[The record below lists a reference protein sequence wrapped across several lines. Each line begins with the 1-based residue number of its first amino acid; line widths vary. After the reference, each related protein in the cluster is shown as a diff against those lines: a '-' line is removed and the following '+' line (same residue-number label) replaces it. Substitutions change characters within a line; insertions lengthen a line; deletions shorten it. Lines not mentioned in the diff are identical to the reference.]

1 MWRVVFTK
9 LTVRN
14 FKRWDEAEIELGNPV
29 VFVGPNDSGK
39 TSALQALALWDLGLR
54 RWIERRG
61 LHAPPQRSGVAIN
74 RSEFVALPAP
84 SLRQFWRELVV
95 RHSAGGPAG
104 VEQNGNVRIEIIV
117 EGYGSGLATLG
128 SGRASGSADPAQH
141 GNDPAGAL
149 AQEAEEAASPWS
161 CGLEFDFV
169 DGDRIYCRPLRVTHD
184 GSQRSEVPSA
194 AAQSRVVLL
203 GPMSGLAVIE
213 RRLELGA
220 VNVLLGE
227 GRTAEVL
234 RNLCHEVLL
243 GPDGAARWAH
253 LADRISR
260 LFGARLDEPRH
271 IPDRGEIELTYRTRD
286 GSSLDL
292 TSAGRGM
299 QQTLLLLTFLELNPG
314 SVVLLDEPDAHL
326 EILRQR
332 QAFELLSDAAAAR
345 GTQVI
350 AASHSEVILNEAAE
364 RATVVAFVGS
374 PHLLNKS
381 SEVLKALG
389 EIGFDQYY
397 QAEHTG
403 FVLYLEGSTDLA
415 ILRAL
420 AARLG
425 HAAADALERPFV
437 RYVGN
442 RASDARRHFAGLREA
457 KPDLVGYAL
466 FDRLESLPSRPPTG
480 LVEWTWQHREIENY
494 LVPRVS
500 LERFARS
507 VGGRRY
513 AAGSMFAEGEARRWA
528 EAMSLALE
536 DNVPPIALRDEQAP
550 YWSNTKVSDQLLA
563 PVFAGFSERLR
574 VPLVLRKAEYHRLV
588 EFIEPP
594 EFDPEVTDV
603 LDQIAAQHAAANPAA

>member
-1 MWRVVFTK
+1 MLTK

-14 FKRWDEAEIELGNPV
+14 FKRWTEAEIELGNPV
-29 VFVGPNDSGK
+29 VLVGPNDSGK
-39 TSALQALALWDLGLR
+39 TSALQALALWNLGLR

-61 LHAPPQRSGVAIN
+61 VNAPPQRSGVALN
-74 RSEFVALPAP
+74 RSEFVSLPAP

-95 RHSAGGPAG
+95 RNSAAGPAG
-104 VEQNGNVRIEIIV
+104 VQQNGNVRIDIIV
-117 EGYGSGLATLG
+117 EGDDSDLLSAGT
-128 SGRASGSADPAQH
+128 ADPSDRGGPERH
-141 GNDPAGAL
+141 SSDRDDAL
-149 AQEAEEAASPWS
+149 RPQPEAASTPWE
-161 CGLEFDFV
+161 CGLEFDFA
-169 DGDRIYCRPLRVTHD
+169 DSDRMYCRPLRLDRD
-184 GSQRSEVPSA
+184 GGQRSPVPPPA
-194 AAQSRVVLL
+194 ARSRVVLL
-203 GPMSGLAVIE
+203 GPMSGLAVNE

-243 GPDGAARWAH
+243 GPDGPTRWGR
-253 LADRISR
+253 LSGRIAR
-260 LFGARLDEPRH
+260 LFDARLDEPRH
-271 IPDRGEIELTYRTRD
+271 IPERGEIELTYRTRD

-299 QQTLLLLTFLELNPG
+299 QQTLLLLAFLELNPG

-332 QAFELLSDAAAAR
+332 QAFEMLSEAAAEH

-350 AASHSEVILNEAAE
+350 VASHSEVILNEAAE
-364 RATVVAFVGS
+364 RATVVAFVGT

-415 ILRAL
+415 MLKAF

-425 HAAADALERPFV
+425 HAAAEALERPFV

-442 RASDARRHFAGLREA
+442 RVSDARRHFAGLREA

-466 FDRLESLPSRPPTG
+466 FDRLEPPASRAPSG
-480 LVEWTWQHREIENY
+480 LMERTWQHREIENY
-494 LVPRVS
+494 LVPRAS
-500 LERFARS
+500 LVRFAQS
-507 VGGRRY
+507 FGGRRY
-513 AAGSMFAEGEARRWA
+513 DADSMFAEGETRRWV
-528 EAMSLALE
+528 EAMSFALE
-536 DNVPPIALRDEQAP
+536 DNVPPIALRDEGAP
-550 YWSNTKVSDQLLA
+550 YWSNTKINDQLLA
-563 PVFAGFSERLR
+563 PVFAGFSERLGL
-574 VPLVLRKAEYHRLV
+574 PLVLRKADYHRIV
-588 EFIEPP
+588 EFIEPE
-594 EFDPEVTDV
+594 EFDPEVTEV
-603 LDQIAAQHAAANPAA
+603 LDQIAAQHAAANPTD